1 MTRTLLTGA
10 SGFVGNNLARH
21 LLHEGHEV
29 NLILRDDHTDWRI
42 RDIRGDLQTHIADL
56 CDKEKLTRIVRDIH
70 PDWIFHL
77 AAHGAY
83 STQTDALRILHTNT
97 IGTANL
103 LLACMETGF
112 EAFVNAGSSSEYGFK
127 DHPPCEIDR
136 LDPNSYYAVAKAA
149 ATMFCT
155 FTAQSTRTRIS
166 TLRLYSVYGP
176 YEEPIRLIPTLIRK
190 GLCNQLPP
198 LVNPNIARDFVY
210 TEDVIQAF
218 VLAATVKDQVP
229 GAVYNVGT
237 GVQTT
242 LREVVDTVRRIL
254 NVAEEPQWASMPDRV
269 WDTDSWVS
277 DNTHIRE
284 KLGWSPQYTFQ
295 HGFSKMVEWFEANP
309 TIVDRHYKAGD

>member
-1 MTRTLLTGA
+1 MVRTLLTGG
-10 SGFVGNNLARH
+10 SGFVGNNLARY

-29 NLILRDDHTDWRI
+29 NLILRQDHADWRI
-42 RDIRGDLQTHIADL
+42 RDIRGDLRTHITDL
-56 CDKEKLTRIVRDIH
+56 CDRDEITRIVQGIR

-83 STQTDALRILHTNT
+83 STQTDALKILHTNT

-127 DHPPCEIDR
+127 DHPPRETER

-155 FTAQSTRTRIS
+155 FTAQSTGARIS

-176 YEEPIRLIPTLIRK
+176 YEAPTRLMPTLIRK

-198 LVNPNIARDFVY
+198 LVNPDIARDFVY

-218 VLAATVKDQVP
+218 VRAATVKDQDP

-237 GVQTT
+237 GIQTT

-254 NVAEEPQWASMPDRV
+254 NVTDEPEWASMPDRV
-269 WDTDSWVS
+269 WDTNSWVS

-284 KLGWSPQYTFQ
+284 ELGWSPQYTFQ
-295 HGFSKMVEWFEANP
+295 KGFGKMVEWFEANP
-309 TIVDRHYKAGD
+309 TIVDRYYHAGD